1 MCLTEPC
8 CSPRE
13 SQARFSAST
22 EAEKSFKP
30 GRKIRCD
37 PQMRRDGWRNSST
50 VDLWF
55 PSHTTEPHRCCG
67 KDGEEADNS
76 QHLFLIQKINRMEL
90 HHPCPCAEAEAC
102 AGHAAV
108 GLILGHRGSNAR
120 SCRAWLQ
127 GLLLLWG
134 LLSVNLPHKE
144 LLVVGFAVVFLS
156 PQHFVHLWCF
166 QHVSSKLWSVMSVEL
181 QP

>member
-1 MCLTEPC
+1 
-8 CSPRE
+8 
-13 SQARFSAST
+13 
-22 EAEKSFKP
+22 
-30 GRKIRCD
+30 
-37 PQMRRDGWRNSST
+37 
-50 VDLWF
+50 
-55 PSHTTEPHRCCG
+55 
-67 KDGEEADNS
+67 
-76 QHLFLIQKINRMEL
+76 MEL

-144 LLVVGFAVVFLS
+144 LLVVDFAVVFLS
-156 PQHFVHLWCF
+156 PQHFMHL
-166 QHVSSKLWSVMSVEL
+166 
-181 QP
+181 

>member
-13 SQARFSAST
+13 SQAQFSAST

-108 GLILGHRGSNAR
+108 GLIWGTGEAMHVLAEPGCRGCCCFGVCSVWIYHTR
-120 SCRAWLQ
+120 SSWL
-127 GLLLLWG
+127 
-134 LLSVNLPHKE
+134 
-144 LLVVGFAVVFLS
+144 
-156 PQHFVHLWCF
+156 
-166 QHVSSKLWSVMSVEL
+166 
-181 QP
+181 